1 MKKVLVV
8 LLVLAVLLSLSG
20 AALADFRSFKRTS
33 PSGATVWG
41 DINKTIK
48 QETEATSRT
57 GIAAATGNT
66 SGNTVTDRN
75 SASAINPGS
84 VASNTNT
91 VTAGNAGGAGAA
103 TGDAAATNS
112 ATNSETDIITDVA
125 SATVECN
132 FTKLACD
139 RCGCPGHDCCPNNR
153 TSAINGENGGHKHT
167 CDKCETCECCPATV
181 KGDIYID
188 VKQETKANATSGDAT
203 AIGNSSA
210 NLVNSCNNATAVS
223 GTATNSNSVTATNSG
238 TALAA
243 SGAASSSNIVN
254 NSVYIDILRQATTSR
269 TVNKFL
275 QY

>member
-8 LLVLAVLLSLSG
+8 LLALAVLLSLSSL
-20 AALADFRSFKRTS
+20 ALAERPVKRLS

-48 QETEATSRT
+48 QKTEATSGT
-57 GIAAATGNT
+57 GIAAANAN
-66 SGNTVTDRN
+66 SSLNAVNECN
-75 SASAINPGS
+75 SASAVNPGS

-91 VTAGNAGGAGAA
+91 VTAGNAGAAGAT
-103 TGDAAATNS
+103 TGGAAAANN
-112 ATNSETDIITDVA
+112 ATNAETDIITDVA

-139 RCGCPGHDCCPNNR
+139 RCGCPGHPCCPNNS
-153 TSAINGENGGHKHT
+153 TAAVNGENGEHNHT

-181 KGDIYID
+181 KGDIDIC
-188 VKQETKANATSGDAT
+188 VEQKTTANATSGDAT
-203 AIGNSSA
+203 ANGNSSA
-210 NLVNSCNNATAVS
+210 NLVNSCNNATALS

-238 TALAA
+238 TALSA
-243 SGAASSSNIVN
+243 SGAASSSNTVN
-254 NSVYIDILRQATTSR
+254 NYVYIDILRQATTSR
-269 TVNKFL
+269 TVNRFL

>member
-8 LLVLAVLLSLSG
+8 LLALAVLLSLSG
-20 AALADFRSFKRTS
+20 AALADFRSITRTS

-103 TGDAAATNS
+103 TGDAAAANS
-112 ATNSETDIITDVA
+112 ATNAETDIITDVA

-139 RCGCPGHDCCPNNR
+139 RCGCPGHDCCANNE
-153 TSAINGENGGHKHT
+153 TANLVDGHRHT

-181 KGDIYID
+181 KGDINIRVEQKTTAD
-188 VKQETKANATSGDAT
+188 ATSGDALAT
-203 AIGNSSA
+203 GNSSA

-269 TVNKFL
+269 TINKFL